1 MKKLALLASLII
13 PLVVVAAFIVK
24 DKAASKEPITTFYE
38 TPLVCGAAPE
48 IGCGSRAKPAL
59 LALEK
64 NPAVKEAWLN
74 RPGTVIAIVWKDK
87 EMSTTVAEP
96 ILKENNIDFTL
107 LSLKDA
113 SPYKKTFRKAKEWY
127 RGGDVD
133 ELSKEEATTIAES
146 SVKFALEKN
155 LITKE
160 EAAKI
165 KSDIEAYF
173 KVELVKLRTNEQL
186 NEDSENKFMHA
197 MFEIAEKHIGK
208 ERTEKAMELY
218 FKGCEQECKKDASCQ
233 QPGAKKDCCEKKS
246 N

>member
-1 MKKLALLASLII
+1 MKKLALLGSLVI
-13 PLVVVAAFIVK
+13 PLIVVAAFIVN
-24 DKAASKEPITTFYE
+24 DKPVSKEPVTTFYE

-74 RPGTVIAIVWKDK
+74 RAGTVIAIVWKEK
-87 EMSTTVAEP
+87 AMTERVAAP
-96 ILKENNIDFTL
+96 IFNENSIEFASLNTIDALT
-107 LSLKDA
+107 
-113 SPYKKTFRKAKEWY
+113 YKKTFRQPKEWY

-133 ELSKEEATTIAES
+133 ELSKEEATTIGET
-146 SVKFALEKN
+146 SVKFALESN

-165 KSDIEAYF
+165 KSDIEAYY
-173 KVELVKLRTNEQL
+173 KVELVKLRTLDQL
-186 NEDSENKFMHA
+186 NEDSQDKFMHA
-197 MFEIAEKHIGK
+197 MFAIAEKHIGK

-233 QPGAKKDCCEKKS
+233 QPGAKKSCCDK
-246 N
+246 